1 MTPKIWLFLSKLFFT
16 CPKEPTSGKMNFFLK
31 NLYISIVRGLW
42 AEIEQKLSEKKIQQ
56 SFQKC
61 IMGVRMDIFRLIA
74 LLDFIFM
81 LNVYRLSAKVSRA
94 FVRRKSASSQ
104 IYNLCVLRKFLKA
117 FFIVFFKNVFSF
129 ERNFSR
135 KYNLRIRRNNL
146 IFFWS
151 LPCFEIDKVPT
162 ERSQSFGPQTQQ
174 VVKIANYVLGRSFN
188 SIFCNDWTFRF
199 SNFQDFERI
208 FLHFGQKKQDV
219 LLNVHTT
226 FPGGGI
232 PMFTFF
238 KRNFFG
244 EFRKKF
250 KENLALV
257 PEKFVALSKQISTFP
272 MEHLYRRKKFSLKR
286 SSFFTISRTFS

>member
-56 SFQKC
+56 SCQKC

-146 IFFWS
+146 IFFGVCRVLKLTRFRLNEVS
-151 LPCFEIDKVPT
+151 LLAHKLSRLSKLQTTCLEEVLIVFFVMIGLFG
-162 ERSQSFGPQTQQ
+162 SQIFRILSEFFCILAKKTRR
-174 VVKIANYVLGRSFN
+174 VVKRAHYVS
-188 SIFCNDWTFRF
+188 
-199 SNFQDFERI
+199 
-208 FLHFGQKKQDV
+208 
-219 LLNVHTT
+219 
-226 FPGGGI
+226 GGGGGGAFQCLLFSKEI
-232 PMFTFF
+232 ISENSG
-238 KRNFFG
+238 KNS
-244 EFRKKF
+244 RKTWHLFQKNSSLCQNRF
-250 KENLALV
+250 LRFLWNICIE
-257 PEKFVALSKQISTFP
+257 EKN
-272 MEHLYRRKKFSLKR
+272 
-286 SSFFTISRTFS
+286 SR